1 MKTLSLQTKYLVSHV
16 ALGLICVFCVSALQI
31 YYRFDSSMVRVTDDL
46 KALQSRAAPA
56 LAAALKARDRT
67 ELQRLASDL
76 FEFPSVA
83 FVKLEGTGLEPI
95 SIGQSSASRLAP
107 SRQFALSHR
116 SPAAVEPVGSLTL
129 QASRHRLLHQLWHD
143 TRVSLVASA
152 ALLLLLAVAATGL
165 LRALVLQDLRELARR
180 LSAASDN
187 GSPRPRPAPVQD
199 ELSALQTQLERLQR
213 VQNERAN
220 RAHQAL
226 KKFEALAENNPEVLW
241 CLELAEGLDTG
252 ADANLQVQNIVEHGR
267 LSHLNA
273 PAKALL
279 QGETDTLQGVAA
291 LPIITTEMLL
301 ELVQSQYQLRNAI
314 SHCHDHQGQ
323 VRHFRNCLSCW
334 IDQGKVR
341 AIWGIAFETTET
353 HTTQKA
359 LEQREQQL
367 HISQARLSE
376 AQALAH
382 MGHWS
387 YYVKNDQ
394 LTISDEFAR
403 IYGFGP
409 DEPPP
414 SWARLQLRIHPEDKS
429 HVLNTLS
436 DPKTQAV
443 GAEHRI
449 VWPNGEIRF
458 VQAIARKHISLG
470 KVDSTFG
477 ILIDIT
483 DRKRAEEA
491 RGRSQ
496 RALAESEARMAQAQ
510 AIAHMGHW
518 LLDCA
523 TLMLSCSDEFFRL
536 LDLAPQE
543 HQLDQATFINH
554 VHPEDQALIL
564 QLLDAAQQKSS
575 TQQFRVIR
583 RDGIE
588 RFMRGT
594 FTPYYAG
601 GRNSP
606 RIFGI
611 MMDVT
616 EQKQIEIQLRA
627 SQELFATA
635 FDSSPDG
642 IFFIDAHDHRF
653 IKHNRALS
661 RMLNMR
667 DSQLLNKNFDQIDV
681 RLEKSPDTHACEQMR
696 SQPHAN
702 NIEVRIECEAAATVS
717 ALFSWQQVT
726 IAQKL
731 CVLGVIRDV
740 TPIRRLQRTAEEQK
754 RQLIQADKLASI
766 GTMVAGVAH
775 EINNP
780 NHLIQMNAELLEE
793 FCKPIINA
801 LTELPFERRENV
813 VNGIPFEEL
822 HRTIPEL
829 LSDLKASSQRIN
841 RIVSDLKDFARPQE
855 NSERLPLELN
865 QLLNNTI
872 GLFSAVLEK
881 RRGSLKTEFAQDLPL
896 IRADSQRFEQVLVNL
911 IMNAIEASDDA
922 SPIKLRTYFDTGEP
936 SVVCEIEDFGC
947 GISEELLDKIF
958 DPFFTTKQAQ
968 GGTGLGLAI
977 SYRLIQEHGGTL
989 SAHRKAEG
997 GAIMRIRLPLAQ
1009 TH

>member
-1 MKTLSLQTKYLVSHV
+1 MKTLSLQTKYLVSLAAV
-16 ALGLICVFCVSALQI
+16 GLICVVCVCALHVF
-31 YYRFDSSMVRVTDDL
+31 YRFDSTMVRVTNDL
-46 KALQSRAAPA
+46 EVLQSRAAPA
-56 LAAALKARDRT
+56 LAATLKARDRT
-67 ELQRLASDL
+67 ELQRLADSL
-76 FEFPSVA
+76 LELPSVA
-83 FVKLEGTGLEPI
+83 FVKFEGASVEPLAV
-95 SIGQSSASRLAP
+95 GQSSASRFAP

-116 SPAAVEPVGSLTL
+116 SLAATEPAGTVTL
-129 QASRHRLLHQLWHD
+129 QTSRHHLLHQLWQD
-143 TRVSLVASA
+143 TKVFLVASTLLM
-152 ALLLLLAVAATGL
+152 LLLVAAATGF
-165 LRALVLQDLRELARR
+165 LRAFVLQDLRKLTRQ
-180 LSAASDN
+180 LSSVSGD
-187 GSPRPRPAPVQD
+187 GPPPLRPSHAHD
-199 ELSALQTQLERLQR
+199 ELNALQTQLARWQSA
-213 VQNERAN
+213 QNERDN
-220 RAHQAL
+220 RAQQAL
-226 KKFEALAENNPEVLW
+226 KKFEALAHNNPEILW
-241 CLELAEGLDTG
+241 CLELPEGPDTD
-252 ADANLQVQNIVEHGR
+252 ADASLQVQNIVEHGR
-267 LSHLNA
+267 LTHLNA
-273 PAKALL
+273 SAKALL
-279 QGETDTLQGVAA
+279 QGEKDTLTSAAA
-291 LPIITTEMLL
+291 LSIINTGMLL
-301 ELVQSQYQLRNAI
+301 ELVQNRYQLSNAI
-314 SHCHDHQGQ
+314 SHWRDRQGQ

-334 IDQGKVR
+334 IDQDKVR
-341 AIWGIAFETTET
+341 AIWGIAFEITET
-353 HTTQKA
+353 HTTQEA

-367 HISQARLSE
+367 HLSQARLSE

-387 YYVKNDQ
+387 YHVKNNQ
-394 LTISDEFAR
+394 LTVSDEFAR

-414 SWARLQLRIHPEDKS
+414 RWACLQARIHPEDKS
-429 HVLNTLS
+429 HILHTLS
-436 DPKTQAV
+436 DPKTQAA

-458 VQAIARKHISLG
+458 VQAIARKHVSLG

-483 DRKRAEEA
+483 DRKRAEDA

-523 TLMLSCSDEFFRL
+523 TLKLSCSDEFFRL

-543 HQLDQATFINH
+543 RQLDQATFINH
-554 VHPEDQALIL
+554 VHPEDQALIF
-564 QLLDAAQQKSS
+564 QLLDAARQKSF
-575 TQQFRVIR
+575 TQEFRVIR

-642 IFFIDAHDHRF
+642 IFFIDTRDHRF
-653 IKHNRALS
+653 IKYNRALS
-661 RMLNMR
+661 RMLNMH
-667 DSQLLNKNFDQIDV
+667 DSQLLNKSFDQIGV
-681 RLEKSPDTHACEQMR
+681 LLEKSPGNHACEQMR
-696 SQPHAN
+696 IQPRAN

-801 LTELPFERRENV
+801 LTELPPERRENV

-822 HRTIPEL
+822 HRTVPEL
-829 LSDLKASSQRIN
+829 ISDLKASSQRIN

-865 QLLNNTI
+865 PLLNKTI
-872 GLFSAVLEK
+872 GLFSSILEK
-881 RRGSLKTEFAQDLPL
+881 RRGSLQTDFAQNLPL
-896 IRADSQRFEQVLVNL
+896 IDADSQRFEQVLVNL

-936 SVVCEIEDFGC
+936 SVICEIEDFGC
-947 GISEELLDKIF
+947 GICEELLDKIF
-958 DPFFTTKQAQ
+958 DPFFTTKQAR

-989 SAHRKAEG
+989 SAHRKTGG
-997 GAIMRIRLPLAQ
+997 GAIMRIRLPPAR